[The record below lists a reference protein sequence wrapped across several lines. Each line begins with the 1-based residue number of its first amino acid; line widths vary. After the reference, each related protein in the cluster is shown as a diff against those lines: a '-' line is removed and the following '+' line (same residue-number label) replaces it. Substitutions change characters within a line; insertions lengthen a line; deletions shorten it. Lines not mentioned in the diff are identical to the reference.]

1 MKKILFISVRN
12 PYSGRYS
19 GDVIRS
25 LKILK
30 LLKKKYDVNCVYLKK
45 KEESNIED
53 KNDLAFKHPNFL
65 LKIIYCFLSLIR
77 IEPVHFGLFYSSEMK
92 NYLENHASQYDYLF
106 FYHIRSSQFL
116 PKDYNGKTIL
126 EMGDLYSYNYYQ
138 TYKYLSLLNPLK
150 YIYYLESLL
159 VKNTENTILKTFDRI
174 TLFSKNE
181 TKKINKNFKNKVFQI
196 DESSEIS
203 MSRFSF
209 SNKKNRILFVGNLG
223 YLPNLL
229 ACKDF
234 VYKVLPSLNKTMPDL
249 KFSIIGEISSL
260 NKFFFP
266 RRKNVELLGIKK
278 DIKKYVKSSF
288 CGIANLQ
295 ISTGVQGK
303 VLTYMAHRLPVICS
317 FKVAKNFGTSVINY
331 KQNKDLIKII
341 LDLRKNKHKS
351 NNFSK
356 RSFNYVKKFSWK
368 RISLKYLKL
377 LNF

>member
-25 LKILK
+25 FKILK

-138 TYKYLSLLNPLK
+138 ILSGFVNYNLFDQTELK
-150 YIYYLESLL
+150 LG
-159 VKNTENTILKTFDRI
+159 LKIISF
-174 TLFSKNE
+174 FS
-181 TKKINKNFKNKVFQI
+181 
-196 DESSEIS
+196 
-203 MSRFSF
+203 
-209 SNKKNRILFVGNLG
+209 
-223 YLPNLL
+223 YPNLTTIP
-229 ACKDF
+229 KTKNPTN
-234 VYKVLPSLNKTMPDL
+234 VGLN
-249 KFSIIGEISSL
+249 I
-260 NKFFFP
+260 
-266 RRKNVELLGIKK
+266 
-278 DIKKYVKSSF
+278 
-288 CGIANLQ
+288 
-295 ISTGVQGK
+295 
-303 VLTYMAHRLPVICS
+303 
-317 FKVAKNFGTSVINY
+317 
-331 KQNKDLIKII
+331 
-341 LDLRKNKHKS
+341 
-351 NNFSK
+351 
-356 RSFNYVKKFSWK
+356 
-368 RISLKYLKL
+368 
-377 LNF
+377 